1 MRIFILSIFTFNLL
15 FAEFYTLE
23 RLGKAEAYVF
33 TYLKVDA
40 RNPLQSYLDV
50 VLRLPDLLEHV
61 SKQETKKVLLAIPKN
76 LSGRSPL
83 DKDAA
88 LYEGARVALSWVS
101 AYARFEKLGNL
112 DVRVL
117 LCETGLDADQLCE
130 KLTSLAQKEF
140 SFKNDQTPEEKM
152 ALRCI
157 EDNNQIIMKHTSCL
171 KSLNTDKFS
180 KTEFNIF
187 PPFSLP
193 PLIEGKKRF
202 VITGGAG
209 FIGVHLVQRLLSEG
223 HQVIVLDNGLCCDAR
238 NFDLLAKY
246 KNCYVVRYDI
256 TKPFFVS
263 GHVDW
268 VIHLASVPSPVFYYN
283 LPVETLKTGLN
294 GTINCMDLALNT
306 GAKFLFASTSEVYGD
321 PEIHPQPETYV
332 GNVSPIGK
340 RSQYDQSKRGGET
353 LIKLYVE
360 KRKLDARMVRIF
372 NTYGPYMRL
381 QDGRVI
387 TSFVESIFANKPF
400 RIYGDGT
407 QSRSFSYVSD
417 TVDGIVRL
425 INHEFKNNEPIEQ
438 RVFNVGN
445 QAEMS
450 INQLA
455 SVVHDL
461 ALKMFNKQIGIV
473 YEPQIDVTDPNKR
486 CPDLTRS
493 SSVLGYEPKVNP
505 LDGIAKTINY
515 FLPDLNG
522 DLNGA
527 NGSCSGKA

>member
-23 RLGKAEAYVF
+23 RFGKTEAYVL
-33 TYLKVDA
+33 TYLKVDIK
-40 RNPLQSYLDV
+40 NPLQSYLDV
-50 VLRLPDLLEHV
+50 VLRLPAFLEYV
-61 SKQETKKVLLAIPKN
+61 SKQGIKKVLLAIPKN

-83 DKDAA
+83 DQEAP
-88 LYEGARVALSWVS
+88 LYEGARVALSWAS

-117 LCETGLDADQLCE
+117 LCEKNLTEKYLLEQLDL
-130 KLTSLAQKEF
+130 LSQKEF

-152 ALRCI
+152 ASRLVENVQI
-157 EDNNQIIMKHTSCL
+157 DDNISFSSSPQL
-171 KSLNTDKFS
+171 KLLNSEKFA
-180 KTEFNIF
+180 TTTFNFF

-193 PLIEGKKRF
+193 PLVEGKKRF

-223 HQVIVLDNGLCCDAR
+223 HQVIVIDNGLCCDAR
-238 NFDLLAKY
+238 NFTLLEKCP
-246 KNCYVVRYDI
+246 NCFVVRYDI
-256 TKPFFVS
+256 TKPFFVQ
-263 GHVDW
+263 GHIDW
-268 VIHLASVPSPVFYYN
+268 VIHLASVPSPVFYYD
-283 LPVETLKTGLN
+283 LPVETLKTGLQ
-294 GTINCMDLALNT
+294 GTLNCMDLSLNT

-360 KRKLDARMVRIF
+360 KNKLDVRMVRIF

-387 TSFVESIFANKPF
+387 TSFIESIFENKPF

-425 INHEFKNNEPIEQ
+425 INHEFKNNESIEQ

-445 QAEMS
+445 QSEMS

-455 SVVHDL
+455 AIAHDL
-461 ALKMFNKQIGIV
+461 ALKMFNKKIGLI
-473 YEPQIDVTDPNKR
+473 YEPQIDVTDPTKR

-493 SSVLGYEPKVNP
+493 GSVLGYEPKVNP
-505 LDGIAKTINY
+505 VDGIEKTIAY
-515 FLPDLNG
+515 FLPDLKSASG
-522 DLNGA
+522 SYPGA
-527 NGSCSGKA
+527 